1 MTEISDL
8 PKPMRDRLRAMLM
21 DVEPEPE
28 MVRSSVDGP
37 YARIIKAVQ
46 DEAHELMVKKAVDE
60 VKKKAV
66 EEIAFNEKRAQAER
80 LEAAEYKKVRKIK
93 GQYKYSKWDPEP
105 PKPVEAVPK
114 PEGWGDFA

>member
-8 PKPMRDRLRAMLM
+8 PKSMRDKLRAMLM

-28 MVRSSVDGP
+28 MVRSPVDGP
-37 YARIIKAVQ
+37 YAGIIKAAQ
-46 DEAHELMVKKAVDE
+46 DEAHELMVKKA
-60 VKKKAV
+60 KA
-66 EEIAFNEKRAQAER
+66 ES